1 MFFISLRKGCQ
12 AKNELFFSTIF
23 LRSFALYARLIRELR
38 NVGAAVNISGRVIV
52 LSVGGSRE
60 LLSLLDSV
68 LGPNSLV
75 AKFGVQ
81 IETAAI
87 LIRHFY
93 STPYKSIA
101 LSGNVLP

>member
-1 MFFISLRKGCQ
+1 MLACCTGNTSPEAVVDDLD
-12 AKNELFFSTIF
+12 A
-23 LRSFALYARLIRELR
+23 LIRELR

-75 AKFGVQ
+75 DKFGVQ

-93 STPYKSIA
+93 STPYKPIA